1 MCEASPLSLSLLCAF
16 VVAEEKI
23 CWNDGEIDGLSE
35 ERISFAEENLQNAVL
50 NIKRGRP
57 ELYIKKYEETVET
70 LHERYEVFN
79 LINARKSETLA
90 ESFENSFPF
99 PETVGR
105 FSKETREKIF
115 ELLLFWGQL
124 DFECTTDQFLT
135 ALCKE

>member
-105 FSKETREKIF
+105 FSKEIREKIF
-115 ELLLFWGQL
+115 EILLFWKQL
-124 DFECTTDQFLT
+124 GLDRVTDQFLV
-135 ALCKE
+135 ALCKK